1 MKNLPK
7 ASFNFVNFKIV
18 DFSLKE
24 PHTISNDIS
33 VLFEPSG
40 EFNISDKEFKL
51 ILNYK
56 AKQDEDDFI
65 NAKMISFFEIPDAN
79 SLDEIPDFF
88 YRNSIAIAYPYLR
101 AFITN
106 LTIQAGQKPIIMPL
120 LNLSELEKPFRENTI
135 QL

>member
-1 MKNLPK
+1 MK
-7 ASFNFVNFKIV
+7 
-18 DFSLKE
+18 
-24 PHTISNDIS
+24 
-33 VLFEPSG
+33 LFQQT
-40 EFNISDKEFKL
+40 
-51 ILNYK
+51 LNYK